1 MCLGCKHQF
10 NNNRGDLS
18 PPLPG
23 TQRGGVLSPLN
34 STTEPCKVCRPLGR
48 IFAPRGCLLR
58 ATGRGGGCPTGLG
71 GFPGGWHEFGEH
83 PPPAP
88 LPPPPQLVVV
98 SGVGTV
104 RVANPVWVCGGFPWH
119 SHPKRQGEQFPVG
132 FLGGYPRKPGTE
144 ARKIA
149 PKSANRDGKSRVS
162 PNRFP
167 GRKRAVINYR
177 GRGAAGRGAPLLR
190 GQRGLEEA
198 GTDLNRFT
206 PTPSPGQSLGSA

>member
-10 NNNRGDLS
+10 SNNRGDLA

-23 TQRGGVLSPLN
+23 TQSGGVLSPLN
-34 STTEPCKVCRPLGR
+34 STTEPCKVWRPLGR

-71 GFPGGWHEFGEH
+71 GLPGGWHEFGEH
-83 PPPAP
+83 PPPVP

-132 FLGGYPRKPGTE
+132 FLGGVPTQTGHGGPKNCPEKRKPRREKPSFAQSVSRPKAGGYQLSGPGGGR
-144 ARKIA
+144 AR
-149 PKSANRDGKSRVS
+149 GS
-162 PNRFP
+162 PPSWAARAGGGWNRF
-167 GRKRAVINYR
+167 K
-177 GRGAAGRGAPLLR
+177 
-190 GQRGLEEA
+190 
-198 GTDLNRFT
+198 
-206 PTPSPGQSLGSA
+206 

>member
-10 NNNRGDLS
+10 SNNRGDLA
-18 PPLPG
+18 PPPPRH
-23 TQRGGVLSPLN
+23 TEGGVLSPLN
-34 STTEPCKVCRPLGR
+34 STTEPCKVWRPLGR

-71 GFPGGWHEFGEH
+71 GFPGVWHEFGEH

-119 SHPKRQGEQFPVG
+119 SHPKRQGEQFPMG
-132 FLGGYPRKPGTE
+132 FLGVTHANRARRPEKLPRKAQT
-144 ARKIA
+144 AT
-149 PKSANRDGKSRVS
+149 GKAEFR
-162 PNRFP
+162 PIGFP
-167 GRKRAVINYR
+167 AESGRLSIIGAG
-177 GRGAAGRGAPLLR
+177 GRQGE
-190 GQRGLEEA
+190 GL
-198 GTDLNRFT
+198 
-206 PTPSPGQSLGSA
+206 PSFVGSEGWRRLEQI

>member
-1 MCLGCKHQF
+1 MHLGAASCELQVGGAAA
-10 NNNRGDLS
+10 R
-18 PPLPG
+18 
-23 TQRGGVLSPLN
+23 QARGGFQEGGTN
-34 STTEPCKVCRPLGR
+34 LGS
-48 IFAPRGCLLR
+48 IPR
-58 ATGRGGGCPTGLG
+58 
-71 GFPGGWHEFGEH
+71 
-83 PPPAP
+83 
-88 LPPPPQLVVV
+88 LPPSRPRRNSLWLAEWGRCGSQTRCGCAGGSL
-98 SGVGTV
+98 GT
-104 RVANPVWVCGGFPWH
+104 ATPKGKGSNSPWA
-119 SHPKRQGEQFPVG
+119 FW
-132 FLGGYPRKPGTE
+132 GGYPRKPDTE